1 MGARSK
7 DNARTPNVCNWGSFA
22 HQERGKE
29 EEEKKETEI
38 SQMEKGI
45 QKKAK

>member
-1 MGARSK
+1 MIERIMSVIG
-7 DNARTPNVCNWGSFA
+7 GSFA
-22 HQERGKE
+22 HHERGKE